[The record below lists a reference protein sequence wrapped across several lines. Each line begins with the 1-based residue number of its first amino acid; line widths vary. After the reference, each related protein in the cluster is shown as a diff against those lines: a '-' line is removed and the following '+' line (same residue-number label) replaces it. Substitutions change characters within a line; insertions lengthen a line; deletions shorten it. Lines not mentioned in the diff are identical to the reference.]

1 MLACTAV
8 AITNSTPYKAWAS
21 NGNGRGDYATDPH
34 AFADISMAAGT
45 STQFKIHAYEADAD
59 HTSTKPFPVSG
70 PANICIFDFDTGA
83 RTDAVPGGVLAEEFA
98 ACGLM
103 DWFTHDHPPKR
114 ACDATYPDEFD
125 DDFSDCID
133 ASGLCPNIDTSEYLD
148 VLETLGGPEYCVRI
162 RAKME
167 GTGHDNPDN
176 TDDVLLTSVGSCKVY
191 DTCPTSGSSP
201 DGCDSSDSCKAGSTS
216 ICFRPPIGCT
226 DTSTC
231 SSGEYEYGSATGV
244 YPEKKPNDDPID
256 PERLI
261 GQPLRWVRPGDPR
274 CSLSASPRPHS
285 GLVAPFPSSDAPEIR
300 LLQL

>member
-125 DDFSDCID
+125 DDFSGCID

-148 VLETLGGPEYCVRI
+148 VLEDRVEPEYCVRI

-176 TDDVLLTSVGSCKVY
+176 TDDVLLTSVGYGDDKCKVY
-191 DTCPTSGSSP
+191 DTCPTSGNSP
-201 DGCDSSDSCKAGSTS
+201 DGCDSCERGS

-231 SSGEYEYGSATGV
+231 SSGEYEEGSATGV
-244 YPEKKPNDDPID
+244 YPEKKPNGDPID